1 MYQKIKASSN
11 VTRKFN
17 AVRVVMLIVG
27 FIPFFVNLCRLGA
40 AVYQIFIFRKY
51 NTGCLRYVFDHQTNM
66 TTISQV
72 TFWSFTV
79 ILRFKLAPVGRLWVL
94 GVGRVSVF
102 HTQFHRSCSSLY
114 TIMLYWSWKARL
126 FDRLNYFL

>member
-72 TFWSFTV
+72 TFLSFSV
-79 ILRFKLAPVGRLWVL
+79 ILRFKAPVGRL
-94 GVGRVSVF
+94 
-102 HTQFHRSCSSLY
+102 
-114 TIMLYWSWKARL
+114 
-126 FDRLNYFL
+126 

>member
-1 MYQKIKASSN
+1 MYEKIKASSN

-72 TFWSFTV
+72 
-79 ILRFKLAPVGRLWVL
+79 
-94 GVGRVSVF
+94 
-102 HTQFHRSCSSLY
+102 Q
-114 TIMLYWSWKARL
+114 
-126 FDRLNYFL
+126 